1 MGARNFVRGPCKKR
15 RSADGALGEM
25 LIAGKTGE
33 ERERP
38 MLERV
43 QEAPAQAIAWR
54 ASGTVMAQDVETA
67 IEAAVGDAATGLV
80 IVIDPDFNGD
90 FGELARGLAGAA
102 LAQKS
107 LVKLALVTDLKS
119 DGPGRSRR
127 LRGFARSR
135 PPVRPQRREKRARM
149 GRGGPARGVAR
160 PPPAGAP

>member
-1 MGARNFVRGPCKKR
+1 MGARNFVRGRFKKR
-15 RSADGALGEM
+15 RSAGGALGEM

-107 LVKLALVTDLKS
+107 LVKLALVTDS
-119 DGPGRSRR
+119 NPMDQGARGGFEVSPVPVR
-127 LRGFARSR
+127 LFARSDER
-135 PPVRPQRREKRARM
+135 SALEWA
-149 GRGGPARGVAR
+149 
-160 PPPAGAP
+160 AGARRGE